1 MKAFRSFAPAALA
14 AVVASSLVLALGMDA
29 RAQIHERIYPAPT
42 APLSLTGLPAGAV
55 FVTVTTAD
63 GVTLK
68 GIEVAPRDGQPT
80 FLMFHGNGSAAS
92 RSVEWLSPLI
102 AEGYGVVAA
111 EYREYSGNPG
121 RASEKGLAADADA
134 FYARARTVA
143 GGGKLIVVG
152 HSLGGGV
159 ALSLSRRQTLDAL
172 VTIGTF
178 SSLTDMAPAFAR
190 PLLTDRYDN
199 KGAVGA
205 LDEPYYLIHG
215 DADDVVPFAQGQ
227 VLGRA
232 AVAAHRQGAM
242 FTVHGA
248 GHAPD
253 TPTLAAILRAVAA
266 KTQANGGPIEAQL
279 PGSVALAPF

>member
-1 MKAFRSFAPAALA
+1 MKNLRPLAPTVLA
-14 AVVASSLVLALGMDA
+14 AVVASTLVLALGMDA

-42 APLSLTGLPAGAV
+42 APLSLSGLPAGAA

-68 GIEVAPRDGQPT
+68 GIEVAPRDGKPT
-80 FLMFHGNGSAAS
+80 LLMFHGNGSAAS
-92 RSVEWLSPLI
+92 RSIEWLSPLI
-102 AEGYGVVAA
+102 AQGYGVVAA

-159 ALSLSRRQTLDAL
+159 ALGLSRRQTLDAL
-172 VTIGTF
+172 VTVCTF
-178 SSLTDMAPAFAR
+178 SSLTDMVPTFAR
-190 PLLTDRYDN
+190 PLVTDRYDN
-199 KGAVGA
+199 KSAVA
-205 LDEPYYLIHG
+205 VLDEPYYLVHG
-215 DADDVVPFAQGQ
+215 DADDVVPFAQGKA
-227 VLGRA
+227 LGAA
-232 AVAAHRQGAM
+232 AVAARRQGAM

-253 TPTLAAILRAVAA
+253 GEVLAAILRAVAA
-266 KTQANGGPIEAQL
+266 KTEANGGPIKAQL
-279 PGSVALAPF
+279 PASVALSPF

>member
-1 MKAFRSFAPAALA
+1 MKAFRPFAPVALA
-14 AVVASSLVLALGMDA
+14 VVVASSLVLALGVDA
-29 RAQIHERIYPAPT
+29 HAQIHERIYPAPT
-42 APLSLTGLPAGAV
+42 APLSLAGLPDGAA

-68 GIEVAPRDGQPT
+68 GIEVPPRDSKPT

-92 RSVEWLSPLI
+92 RTVSWLSPLI

-134 FYARARTVA
+134 FYARTRTVA

-159 ALSLSRRQTLDAL
+159 ALGLSRRQTLDAL
-172 VTIGTF
+172 VTVGTF
-178 SSLTDMAPAFAR
+178 SSLSDMAPAFAR

-205 LDEPYYLIHG
+205 LNEPYYLIHG
-215 DADDVVPFAQGQ
+215 DADDVVPFSQGQ
-227 VLGRA
+227 VLGMA
-232 AVAAHRQGAM
+232 AHAAHRQGAM

-266 KTQANGGPIEAQL
+266 KTQANGGPIKAEL
-279 PGSVALAPF
+279 PTTVALAPF